1 MDPFAETDTRELR
14 IFLASVLCDL
24 CRFLHAARDGVAPAE
39 TQIHQKVRLGPG
51 AFADIRVAA
60 GRLPLYF
67 IEMDIGYSRPR
78 VIESMRLKYA
88 RRTPASEGAGKVI
101 VVVDR
106 GLASASPSLEAE
118 LRALLAPGLD
128 LELWDDRHLARLI
141 RDTLGLDISHFV
153 ETQLLALRQAVDQ
166 AKAVHAFGPA
176 TAVDPLRSTLLW
188 HFAYWR
194 LAQLREAGC
203 VDPRAILPPGR
214 YAKVV
219 VVMADV
225 CAYSSYVRD
234 TRDDRVIRESLTS
247 FASKTRY
254 RIINDGGM
262 LYQFVG
268 DSVVGFF
275 GIPAETGND
284 ASRALE
290 CARSLVDIGAAVAEE
305 WQRQIDQA
313 EPAAGVHVGIAVGE
327 VQMLSLRPF
336 SRTHM
341 GAVAQAMN
349 LAARLTSVAGPG
361 EIVVSNLFHQALPD
375 PERLAFTELEPV
387 EAKNIGRV
395 RAWKLAAG

>member
-24 CRFLHAARDGVAPAE
+24 CRFLHAARDGVPPAE
-39 TQIHQKVRLGPG
+39 AQIHQAVRLAPG

-60 GRLPLYF
+60 GSVPPYF
-67 IEMDIGYSRPR
+67 IEIDVGHSRPR

-88 RRTPASEGAGKVI
+88 RRTPATEGARKVI
-101 VVVDR
+101 VVVNR
-106 GLASASPSLEAE
+106 GLASASPSLETE
-118 LRALLAPGLD
+118 LRALVDPSLD
-128 LELWDDRHLARLI
+128 LELWDDRHLTRLI
-141 RDTLGLDISHFV
+141 RDTLGLDISRFA
-153 ETQLLALRQAVDQ
+153 EDQLLELRQAVDQ

-176 TAVDPLRSTLLW
+176 TTVDPLRSTLGW

-203 VDPRAILPPGR
+203 ADPRTILPPGR

-275 GIPAETGND
+275 GIPAEAGDD
-284 ASRALE
+284 ASKALA
-290 CARSLVDIGAAVAEE
+290 CAQGLVDIGAAVAEE

-313 EPAAGVHVGIAVGE
+313 EPAAGVHVGMAVGE

-361 EIVVSNLFHQALPD
+361 EIVVSNLLHQALPD
-375 PERLAFTELEPV
+375 PGRFAFTELEPV